1 LALEWVQHNIHL
13 FGGDAS
19 RVTVMGESAGAGSI
33 MHHITSYGGQR
44 GSLPFHQAI
53 PQSPAFQVFVPEQSK
68 ALFTQVLGNASIIAK
83 QNITCAEEL
92 RALPFEVLAA
102 VNSLM
107 VGKST
112 YGSFTFGPVIDPSP
126 NSYVPD
132 LPLRLIA
139 QDKFHKVGVMV
150 GHNSD
155 EGLLFT
161 PPFIQTQ
168 AEDVAEFTALFPTA
182 DPSMVSYI
190 TNILYPPIYNGSY
203 GYMDAIGRNSLAI
216 SDFLV
221 GCNAHYLAQ
230 KLSPG
235 YGYIF
240 SIPPGL
246 HGEDVAYTF
255 FNGDTSTADEGVPV
269 YPAVATAFQRYL
281 TQYAMTGTP
290 STEGYQT
297 FSEYGSNN
305 TITYINFL
313 GLGSH
318 EEDPAAKPA
327 CQFWA
332 EAPYY
337 TAGFL

>member
-1 LALEWVQHNIHL
+1 
-13 FGGDAS
+13 
-19 RVTVMGESAGAGSI
+19 MGESAGAGSI
-33 MHHITSYGGQR
+33 MHHITSYGGKR
-44 GSLPFHQAI
+44 GPLPFHQAI
-53 PQSPAFQVFVPEQSK
+53 PQSPAYQIIVPEQSK
-68 ALFTQVLGNASIIAK
+68 ALLAQVYGNASLIAK
-83 QNITCAEEL
+83 KPITCADEL

-112 YGSFTFGPVIDPSP
+112 YGAFTFGPVIDPSP

-132 LPLRLIA
+132 LPLRLLA
-139 QDKFHKVGVMV
+139 QDKFHQVGVMV

-161 PPFIQTQ
+161 PPYIDTE
-168 AEDVAEFTALFPTA
+168 AEEMEEFAAIYPTA
-182 DPSMVSYI
+182 NSTIVSYI
-190 TNILYPPIYNGSY
+190 TQTLYPPVYNGSY

-240 SIPPGL
+240 SVPPGL

-255 FNGDTSTADEGVPV
+255 FNGDTSTSDMGVPI
-269 YPAVATAFQRYL
+269 YPAVASAFQRYL

-290 STEGYQT
+290 SAEGYQT
-297 FSEYGSNN
+297 FSKYGQNN
-305 TITYINFL
+305 TITLINFY

-318 EEDPAAKPA
+318 EADPAASSA

-332 EAPYY
+332 QAPYY
-337 TAGFL
+337 TAGSS